1 MSALS
6 MAECLFLLC
15 SLFYASLRIVGKKLN
30 FICVTE
36 NSDTTDSPALESDS
50 DDESGE
56 ESDEE
61 MWLQLVEFHVSL
73 VFIIVVDWCSKFQS
87 AQILF

>member
-36 NSDTTDSPALESDS
+36 NSDTTDSPALESD
-50 DDESGE
+50 DDD

-73 VFIIVVDWCSKFQS
+73 VFIIVVDWCSKFLS

>member
-1 MSALS
+1 

-36 NSDTTDSPALESDS
+36 NSDTTDSPALESD
-50 DDESGE
+50 DDD

-73 VFIIVVDWCSKFQS
+73 VFIIVVDWCSKFLS